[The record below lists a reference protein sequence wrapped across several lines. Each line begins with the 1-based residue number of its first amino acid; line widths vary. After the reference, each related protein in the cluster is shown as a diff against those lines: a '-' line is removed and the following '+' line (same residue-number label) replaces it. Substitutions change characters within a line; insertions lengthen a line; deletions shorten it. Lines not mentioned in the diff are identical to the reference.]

1 MWIDGSGFRRRRRNG
16 RERPVS
22 QAHAGGVRVG
32 EQRERQ
38 QGGLDDETRR
48 IQGTRRQGDFT
59 PTICGPGLDPVRGID
74 GAGRPIGLGSS
85 LHEPFRFGL
94 IKALTGRV
102 ASAYAPLYAGA
113 KIALEEINA
122 AGGILGRKVE
132 IIEADD
138 EGSPAK
144 EPALVRELQEKK
156 IDILLGPVG
165 TSPTLSALSVTT
177 PAKLIHTG
185 GSFDVVVADGK
196 TYPYYF
202 QFNFN
207 SSAAANIT
215 VDYIAANAKDKKI
228 GIVQES
234 FANSEAIGKSV
245 VAGLKEKG
253 VTPVGYEVF
262 PNATP
267 DIKSYLRNLQR
278 AGTEVLVVATGIAA
292 NSALVFNALRGIDW
306 YPPILGYSG
315 LMSDALLDI
324 LPPEALARVYVT
336 YLKAYSY
343 TADEAPPA
351 KQVAY
356 VKKLLTYPE
365 TKGQEPNAVVSP
377 FYDAMNVYKRAIES
391 VKSTDPDKIKGA
403 MESLKDYQGMA
414 GSLSLTPDNHCAL
427 GPELLTW
434 CKLASARDP
443 RAMGAFRERVAA

>member
-1 MWIDGSGFRRRRRNG
+1 MTKREGFK
-16 RERPVS
+16 EL
-22 QAHAGGVRVG
+22 AVRA
-32 EQRERQ
+32 
-38 QGGLDDETRR
+38 
-48 IQGTRRQGDFT
+48 IST

-85 LHEPFRFGL
+85 LQRTLSVRADQGPHRAARPPTR
-94 IKALTGRV
+94 RW
-102 ASAYAPLYAGA
+102 YAGA

-185 GSFDVVVADGK
+185 GSFDVVVADGQDL
-196 TYPYYF
+196 PVLL
-202 QFNFN
+202 
-207 SSAAANIT
+207 SSSISIRAPRRTST
-215 VDYIAANAKDKKI
+215 VDYTSPPTRRTRRSASSRRAS
-228 GIVQES
+228 QT
-234 FANSEAIGKSV
+234 SEAIGKSV

-324 LPPEALARVYVT
+324 LPEALARVYVT

-365 TKGQEPNAVVSP
+365 TKGQEPNAVVC
-377 FYDAMNVYKRAIES
+377 R
-391 VKSTDPDKIKGA
+391 ST
-403 MESLKDYQGMA
+403 
-414 GSLSLTPDNHCAL
+414 T
-427 GPELLTW
+427 
-434 CKLASARDP
+434 R
-443 RAMGAFRERVAA
+443 